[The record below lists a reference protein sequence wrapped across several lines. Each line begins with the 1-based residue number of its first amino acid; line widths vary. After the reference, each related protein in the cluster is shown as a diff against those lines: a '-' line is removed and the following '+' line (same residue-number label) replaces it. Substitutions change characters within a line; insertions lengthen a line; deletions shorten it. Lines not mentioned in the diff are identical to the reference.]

1 MQICLLFFPFAC
13 LVWRLAGI
21 KAVVMAMTVM
31 MGNADRFYF
40 LKIFLFSCCVCV
52 CVCVCVE
59 KINAPEWISAN
70 FFSNLNFSYRFLN
83 IFCLLFSQVYRIDR
97 ECQTILKTSNFLKK
111 GKKNRFFH
119 NFFTKV
125 CLVRSCAVWSLDG
138 IWLAKGQSGKG
149 FIDSLPIPFLYSLLC
164 VMGVRRRRIS
174 HPPLGG
180 WVVWVS
186 ACVRVYTLL

>member
-1 MQICLLFFPFAC
+1 M
-13 LVWRLAGI
+13 
-21 KAVVMAMTVM
+21 
-31 MGNADRFYF
+31 
-40 LKIFLFSCCVCV
+40 CVCV
-52 CVCVCVE
+52 CVCGKDQCPRMDFRE
-59 KINAPEWISAN
+59 FFFKFKFLIS
-70 FFSNLNFSYRFLN
+70 FFKYFLFTILASISNRQRMSNY
-83 IFCLLFSQVYRIDR
+83 
-97 ECQTILKTSNFLKK
+97 LKTSNFLKK
-111 GKKNRFFH
+111 GKKTPFFSQFFH
-119 NFFTKV
+119 KFFHKS
-125 CLVRSCAVWSLDG
+125 LFVRSCAVWSLDG